1 MYVHPSQAPLHGS
14 HTVREDTPSA
24 GTCVKSAHWKCSLT
38 VCCIPTT
45 AHLNRQH
52 SGIWEC
58 CVLHSFAVYVPRKL
72 ATWHCTV
79 STWLLGG
86 FTIKSRNTATWEHW
100 STLCITTCTHVCL
113 YGNERESTTA
123 EQLCASNEQGYA
135 THSLLL
141 YKVSTECNTVR
152 PIILMNT
159 TVFSHTS
166 KHALTH

>member
-14 HTVREDTPSA
+14 PTVREDTPSA
-24 GTCVKSAHWKCSLT
+24 GTGVKSAQWKCSLA

-86 FTIKSRNTATWEHW
+86 FTIKSWNTATWEYW
-100 STLCITTCTHVCL
+100 STLCITTCARVSVWEWAWEYYSGAAVCL
-113 YGNERESTTA
+113 HWTGVRQTQSPTV
-123 EQLCASNEQGYA
+123 QG
-135 THSLLL
+135 
-141 YKVSTECNTVR
+141 VDRV
-152 PIILMNT
+152 
-159 TVFSHTS
+159 
-166 KHALTH
+166 